1 MTVPKPVGGVEAFD
15 FAVDAG
21 EVARLAN
28 IPRHRGMGHFDEAG
42 GDGELLFGAQVFK
55 GAEGFISPLLWRK
68 VLHNVVGLVE
78 FFLAVTVGVLTLLEP
93 LRFQLGLGV
102 LVGGAQA
109 QVVLL
114 IALGPLAKEF
124 FDVLLREVQHLEHP
138 FRIRFVQLRER
149 RHPIPGQL
157 CIGGEVIAGRQLAA
171 TGG

>member
-1 MTVPKPVGGVEAFD
+1 MRRLTTCRASRRAPSMSSVSMDASSTMTVPKPVGGVEAFD

-55 GAEGFISPLLWRK
+55 GAEGFISPLLWCK

-124 FDVLLREVQHLEHP
+124 LDRKSTRL
-138 FRIRFVQLRER
+138 
-149 RHPIPGQL
+149 
-157 CIGGEVIAGRQLAA
+157 
-171 TGG
+171 